1 MSPTNSNGY
10 KPGIGLAAR
19 FALREMRGGLKG
31 FYVFIACIAL
41 GVAAI
46 AGVSSFSR
54 ALTEGIASEGQVILG
69 GDLSFTLVHREAT
82 PDQLAYLQSTGE
94 VSEIASLRAMART
107 QTAGN
112 QTLVEMK
119 AVDDHYPLTGDFE
132 LDSGQNLQT
141 VINARTDGLRNAV
154 AEIALLARLGLEVGD
169 QIAVGQ
175 TQFHIADTI
184 ELEPD
189 KLSSGMTVGPRL
201 LVSQAALQDTGLIQP
216 GSLVNYSYRVRI
228 GENTPEDELQQVID
242 QANDQFPN
250 AGWRIR
256 SKLEAAPSLQ
266 RNIQRFAQFLTLIGI
281 TSLVVGGVGVANAVR
296 SYMDTRREVIASFKC
311 LGASGGFV
319 FKVYLIQMMV
329 LATIGI
335 VIGMV
340 LGALIPLIAM
350 AALQSI
356 LPVDGVQ
363 AVYPLQ
369 LLTGMAY
376 GYLTA
381 LAFALWPLGRAHDI
395 APTVLFRDEVSTRN
409 RYPKPLYIA
418 GAALTLLLLA
428 GLALVMSYDK
438 TIAIIFIGACAGT
451 YLLLLGVARLI
462 MAAARRV
469 PTVHSTELRLAVTNI
484 YRPGALTPSVVLS
497 LGLGL
502 SLLVTL
508 ALIDGN
514 LRRDLNRTAEEQA
527 PSFFFV
533 DIQDS
538 ERDAFQS
545 FIEQNAP
552 GSDFVSVPM
561 LRGTL
566 VSLKGIPAADYPA
579 PPGAEWVLRGDR
591 GITYSD
597 ALPETSTITAGEW
610 WPADY
615 SGEPLVSFAD
625 ENARELGLNI
635 GDMVTVNVLGR
646 QISAK
651 IANFRT
657 VNWESMSINF
667 VMIFSPNTFAGA
679 PHAHLATVG
688 WPGETTL
695 QQELDL
701 LSKVTQAFPTV
712 TSIRVK
718 DAIEQINEIVNQLAW
733 AIRGASSITLLAS
746 VLVLAGAL
754 AAGHQSRI
762 YDAVILKTLGAT
774 RRRLIK
780 AYILEYLI
788 LGGSTAI
795 FALFAGSLAAYFII
809 TGVMGGTFTL
819 LPVTVVTS
827 IIGALV
833 FTVGFGLLGTWRVL
847 GEKPAPVLR
856 NL

>member
-1 MSPTNSNGY
+1 MSQTNSNGY
-10 KPGIGLAAR
+10 QPGLGLAAR

-46 AGVSSFSR
+46 AGVASFSR
-54 ALTEGIASEGQVILG
+54 ALTEGISAEGQAILG
-69 GDLSFTLVHREAT
+69 GDLAFSLIHREAT
-82 PDQLAYLQSTGE
+82 PDQLAYLQNMGDISRI
-94 VSEIASLRAMART
+94 SSLRAMGRT
-107 QTAGN
+107 DTDAN
-112 QTLVEMK
+112 QTLIELK
-119 AVDDHYPLTGDFE
+119 AVDNPYPLIGNFALT
-132 LDSGQNLQT
+132 SGKDLQAT
-141 VINARTDGLRNAV
+141 INGRTEGLRNAV
-154 AEIALLARLGLEVGD
+154 AEVALLARLGLKVGD
-169 QIAVGQ
+169 QIAVGK
-175 TQFHIADTI
+175 TRFRIADTI
-184 ELEPD
+184 EMEPD

-201 LVSQAALQDTGLIQP
+201 LISQEALQDTGLIRP
-216 GSLVNYSYRVRI
+216 GSLVNYTYRVRM
-228 GENTPEDELQQVID
+228 GDNVAENQLQQVID
-242 QANDQFPN
+242 QTNNLFPD

-256 SKLEAAPSLQ
+256 SRLEAAPGLQ

-311 LGASGGFV
+311 LGASGSFV
-319 FKVYLIQMMV
+319 FRIYLIQMMV
-329 LATIGI
+329 LASIGI
-335 VIGMV
+335 IIGMA

-356 LPVDGVQ
+356 LPITAVQ

-369 LLTGMAY
+369 LLLGMAY

-418 GAALTLLLLA
+418 GAAITLILLA
-428 GLALVMSYDK
+428 SLALVMAYDK
-438 TIAIIFIGACAGT
+438 TIAIIFIGACTGT
-451 YLLLLGVARLI
+451 YLLLLVVARII
-462 MAAARRV
+462 MAAARKV
-469 PTVHSTELRLAVTNI
+469 PAVHSTELRLAITNI

-502 SLLVTL
+502 SLLVAL

-514 LRRDLNRTAEEQA
+514 LRRELNQAAQEQA

-533 DIQDS
+533 DIQNH
-538 ERDAFQS
+538 EKDAFKALVAEKATGAE
-545 FIEQNAP
+545 FN
-552 GSDFVSVPM
+552 SVPM
-561 LRGTL
+561 LRGN
-566 VSLKGIPAADYPA
+566 VVALKGIPAADYPA
-579 PPGAEWVLRGDR
+579 PPEAEWILRGDR
-591 GITYSD
+591 GITYSKTV
-597 ALPETSTITAGEW
+597 PENSMVTAGKW
-610 WPADY
+610 WRKDY
-615 SGEPLVSFAD
+615 TGEPLVSFPD
-625 ENARELGLNI
+625 DNGRELGLSV
-635 GDMVTVNVLGR
+635 GDKITVNVLGR

-667 VMIFSPNTFAGA
+667 VMIFSPDTFAGA
-679 PHAHLATVG
+679 PHTHLATVG
-688 WPGETTL
+688 WPGEATL

-701 LSKVTQAFPTV
+701 LKQVTQAFPTI

-718 DAIEQINEIVNQLAW
+718 DAIAQVNELVGQLAW

-774 RRRLIK
+774 RKRLIK

-788 LGGSTAI
+788 LGGTTAI
-795 FALFAGSLAAYFII
+795 FALFTGSLAARFII
-809 TGVMGGTFTL
+809 TGVMEGNFTL
-819 LPVTVVTS
+819 QPVTAITA
-827 IIGALV
+827 IIGALI

>member
-1 MSPTNSNGY
+1 MSQSSTNGFQ
-10 KPGIGLAAR
+10 PGFGLAVR

-46 AGVSSFSR
+46 AGVASFSR
-54 ALTEGIASEGQVILG
+54 ALTEGITAEGQAILG
-69 GDLSFTLVHREAT
+69 GDLSFSLIHQEAT
-82 PDQLAYLQSTGE
+82 PDQLAHLQSMGKLSK
-94 VSEIASLRAMART
+94 VSSLRAMART
-107 QTAGN
+107 ETAGN
-112 QTLVEMK
+112 QTLVELK
-119 AVDDHYPLTGDFE
+119 AVDDPYPLIGNFDLT
-132 LDSGQNLQT
+132 SGKDLQT
-141 VINARTDGLRNAV
+141 TINARTDGLRNAV
-154 AEIALLARLGLEVGD
+154 AELALLARLGLEVGD
-169 QIAVGQ
+169 QVSVGK
-175 TQFHIADTI
+175 TQFRIADTI

-201 LVSQAALQDTGLIQP
+201 LISQEALQDTGLIQP
-216 GSLVNYSYRVRI
+216 GSLINHRYRVNM
-228 GENTPEDELQQVID
+228 GGNVPEEQLQQAIA
-242 QANDQFPN
+242 QTNELFPN

-329 LATIGI
+329 LATISI
-335 VIGMV
+335 IIGMV
-340 LGALIPLIAM
+340 LGAMIPLVAM

-356 LPVDGVQ
+356 LPINAVQ

-369 LLTGMAY
+369 LLLGMAY

-395 APTVLFRDEVSTRN
+395 APTVLFRDEVSTRS

-418 GAALTLLLLA
+418 GAALTLVLLA
-428 GLALVMSYDK
+428 GLALVMAYDK
-438 TIAIIFIGACAGT
+438 TIAMIFIGACAAT
-451 YLLLLGVARLI
+451 YLLLIVVARLI
-462 MAAARRV
+462 MAAARKV
-469 PTVHSTELRLAVTNI
+469 PAVRSTELRLAITNI
-484 YRPGALTPSVVLS
+484 YRPGALTSSVVLS

-502 SLLVTL
+502 SLLVAL

-514 LRRDLNRTAEEQA
+514 LRRDLNQAAQEQA

-533 DIQDS
+533 DIQNH
-538 ERDAFQS
+538 EKDAFRS
-545 FIEQNAP
+545 FVAEKAKGSEFNA
-552 GSDFVSVPM
+552 VPM
-561 LRGTL
+561 LRGHI

-579 PPGAEWVLRGDR
+579 PAEAEWILRGDR
-591 GITYSD
+591 GITYS
-597 ALPETSTITAGEW
+597 ATLPENSTITAGTW
-610 WPADY
+610 WPKDY
-615 SGEPLVSFAD
+615 SGEPLVSFSD
-625 ENARELGLNI
+625 DNARELGLKV
-635 GDMVTVNVLGR
+635 GDTVTVNVLGR
-646 QISAK
+646 KITAK

-657 VNWESMSINF
+657 VDWESMSINF

-679 PHAHLATVG
+679 PHTHLATVG
-688 WPGETTL
+688 WEGDATL

-701 LSKVTQAFPTV
+701 LKDITQAFPTV

-718 DAIEQINEIVNQLAW
+718 DAIAQVNELVGQLAW

-780 AYILEYLI
+780 AYVMEYLI
-788 LGGSTAI
+788 LGGTTAI
-795 FALFAGSLAAYFII
+795 FALFAGSLAAYFVI
-809 TGVMGGTFTL
+809 TGVMDGAFTL
-819 LPVTVVTS
+819 LPVTAVAS
-827 IIGALV
+827 ILGALI
-833 FTVGFGLLGTWRVL
+833 FTVGFGLLGTWKVL